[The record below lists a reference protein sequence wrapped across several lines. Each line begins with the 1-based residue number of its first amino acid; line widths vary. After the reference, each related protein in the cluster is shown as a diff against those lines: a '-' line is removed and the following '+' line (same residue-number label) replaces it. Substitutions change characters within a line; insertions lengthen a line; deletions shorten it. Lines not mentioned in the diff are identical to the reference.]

1 MGALGSLFDGSGGF
15 PLAGA
20 LSGITPLW
28 ASEIKAIPHKPRQK
42 TTKPLL
48 L

>member
-20 LSGITPLW
+20 RRMGRDAGHKVHS
-28 ASEIKAIPHKPRQK
+28 AAYHKSERRKAEQ
-42 TTKPLL
+42 
-48 L
+48 

>member
-20 LSGITPLW
+20 RGMGRDAGYSVHS
-28 ASEIKAIPHKPRQK
+28 ASYYKSERRKDEYD
-42 TTKPLL
+42 
-48 L
+48 